1 MSERSG
7 VDPAVFR
14 ETMACFATGVTVITT
29 VHDGRN
35 LGITANAVASVSLD
49 PVLLLVCVDNRLW
62 TRTALQESR
71 RFVVN
76 VLHEGQEPLARRFAS
91 KVPDRFAGVALDQ
104 DHDLPVI
111 ADSLAHFV
119 CDVHEVFP
127 GGDHSIFTGRVLDC
141 KANRHSRPLLFYRSS
156 FGSLEP
162 PAEMHA
168 YTSGL
173 GGIH

>member
-1 MSERSG
+1 VSERSQ

-14 ETMACFATGVTVITT
+14 EAMACFATGVTVITT
-29 VHDGRN
+29 VHDGQR

-76 VLHEGQEPLARRFAS
+76 VLQEGQEELARRFAS
-91 KVPDRFAGVALDQ
+91 KIEDKFSGVGLDE

-111 ADSLAHFV
+111 AGSLAHFV

-127 GGDHSIFTGRVLDC
+127 GGDHSIFTGQVIDC
-141 KANRHSRPLLFYRSS
+141 KANRHARPLLYYRSS

-162 PAEMHA
+162 DVELLA
-168 YTSGL
+168 YSSGL
-173 GGIH
+173 GIH